1 MENIENIENIENMV
15 ADRTASFRNL
25 LKKSSSTIAASID
38 DISNTNNNTGTP
50 WIKIIIYIILIVL
63 GYLIITNLGSILSYL
78 GYTTAEVTKKT
89 ISMGAE
95 GSKALI
101 DVASDTVTGGIS
113 SLERGLSFSNKNY
126 RNNIDN
132 KKILVQETNDK
143 GSNEFTDILNKSK
156 TRIAPKNE
164 IEPRP
169 ISGKDGYCYVGE
181 DRGFRSCIKIS
192 HADKCMSGDIFPTS
206 EICINPSL
214 RY

>member
-1 MENIENIENIENMV
+1 MENIEHMITDNS
-15 ADRTASFRNL
+15 ASFRNL
-25 LKKSSSTIAASID
+25 LKKSSSAINTSID
-38 DISNTNNNTGTP
+38 DIGGIDGISNANNNTGTS
-50 WIKIIIYIILIVL
+50 WTKVIIYIILIGL
-63 GYLIITNLGSILSYL
+63 CYLIITNLGLILSYL

-89 ISMGAE
+89 ISMSAE
-95 GSKALI
+95 GSKEII

-113 SLERGLSFSNKNY
+113 SLERGLSFSNKKY

-132 KKILVQETNDK
+132 KKILVQETDEN
-143 GSNEFTDILNKSK
+143 GSNEFIDVLNKSK
-156 TRIAPKNE
+156 TRVAPKNE
-164 IEPRP
+164 IEPHP

-181 DRGFRSCIKIS
+181 DRGNRSCIKIS

>member
-63 GYLIITNLGSILSYL
+63 GYLIITNLGLILSYL

-126 RNNIDN
+126 LNNIDN

-164 IEPRP
+164 IEPHP

>member
-1 MENIENIENIENMV
+1 MENIENIENMV
-15 ADRTASFRNL
+15 TDKTASFRNL
-25 LKKSSSTIAASID
+25 LKNSSSTIATSID
-38 DISNTNNNTGTP
+38 GISNTNNNTGTS
-50 WIKIIIYIILIVL
+50 WTKIIIYIILIVL
-63 GYLIITNLGSILSYL
+63 GYLIITNLGLILSYL

-95 GSKALI
+95 GSKAII

-113 SLERGLSFSNKNY
+113 SLERGLSFSNKKY

-132 KKILVQETNDK
+132 KNILVQETNDK

-164 IEPRP
+164 IVPHP

-181 DRGFRSCIKIS
+181 DRGNRSCIKIS

>member
-1 MENIENIENIENMV
+1 MENMEHMITDNS
-15 ADRTASFRNL
+15 ASFRNL
-25 LKKSSSTIAASID
+25 LKKSSSAINTSID
-38 DISNTNNNTGTP
+38 DIGIDGISNANNNTGTS
-50 WIKIIIYIILIVL
+50 WTKVIIYIILIGL
-63 GYLIITNLGSILSYL
+63 GYLIITNLGLILSYL

-95 GSKALI
+95 GSKAII

-132 KKILVQETNDK
+132 KKILVQETDDN

-164 IEPRP
+164 IEPQP

-181 DRGFRSCIKIS
+181 DRGNRNCIKIS
-192 HADKCMSGDIFPTS
+192 RADKCMSGDIFPTS